1 MKSQL
6 ILTLIFLLP
15 FVKTANLPTVVFH
28 GIHDDCHGWMKEVA
42 INITKQT
49 GAYSECLNIGIEDK
63 YISIFESMKSQ
74 AEQECKKIIKHPVFG

>member
-1 MKSQL
+1 MYSECLNIGIEDRYISFGKM
-6 ILTLIFLLP
+6 T
-15 FVKTANLPTVVFH
+15 FH

-42 INITKQT
+42 VNITKQT